1 MQVNLD
7 LPPLLFFAEREGFE
21 PPVPCGTTDFETAT
35 FDHSAISP
43 MVDHEKRR
51 LAPSSEIAAKIRIL
65 LGSQKRT
72 QGTLRM

>member
-1 MQVNLD
+1 MKAFLTTILQSLWS
-7 LPPLLFFAEREGFE
+7 LLAEREGFE

-51 LAPSSEIAAKIRIL
+51 LTPSSEIAAKIRIL

-72 QGTLRM
+72 